1 MKYSLKDFKRAAD
14 RHVGGMELSDAGRDR
29 LTRPDRP
36 RPAPMS
42 WAGWSAVAAACL
54 LIAFLFSLPVSPS
67 GQGQDAPLSAL
78 HSGSAPESSHEPD
91 AHESLAMATPAPDEQ
106 GSPAASAMP
115 NSDVPGIAAHD
126 AQGNPIIPAP
136 DTQGNVS
143 TSAPYASAYPSD
155 APGYLPEDA
164 AVSPGSG
171 DVLKSSLEN
180 YVRADMRFIR
190 YDYMGRAY
198 YIDRPPMQTQHGY
211 SSCADMDYDEDY
223 YTVDE
228 VMATEQGRNYY
239 EGDKP
244 DYYNRSLWP
253 RADRAHYLPAIEG
266 CDWQTYYT
274 ELGVGMITRRS
285 DDRWALA
292 NADGPITDFDYGY
305 MYQFTASGHAIAEIA
320 SDDNTLGRIVVLDAQ
335 GQLIDTP
342 YSNLKGQL
350 SQLYVEHDVLNAL
363 YGDVQPVSDEQ
374 YEPDTD
380 DRLAYYLLETYEKY
394 EYTDDGMVLD
404 AEPGCTYL
412 LATDGSVLIK
422 ARQVFTFGSAL
433 NALTPYED
441 ADSGLWGYFD
451 IDARPAISPR
461 YVTAY
466 PFSRGLAAVRVDTGE
481 RGHLFGFICESGRMA
496 IAPQFVDV
504 DMNGFDSSGHTR
516 VMYGYDDVWHTIDLE
531 GNDITSGMDLFWQRL
546 HLELERIHM
555 NMRTYGLALMALMIA
570 LLDLRR
576 AREQQKLG
584 YTRPRCEN
592 GFYALAAFAIAYAA
606 LDETMQSAYPG
617 LMLKINHS
625 YDVSTYIVLAA
636 MLIVALL
643 CGTMWSWSMKQ
654 RMHSRVSRALAMLA
668 PAYLIALRWLLGA
681 STCMDIDIAVA
692 FAIGEALG
700 ALPPAYA
707 AEPMPRDF
715 RRFFLPALGI
725 LGCALAI
732 TVSVWS
738 WNGCG
743 VVTEVRSQQISMAD
757 ADVLD
762 EYNQLMAELDDSD
775 DDPMAYSE
783 AASDRQFL
791 SQALDS
797 PDEYSVLRYQITVS
811 NRSPRRLYGALVFF
825 DQSEIMQD
833 YDAYQLS
840 RALYDTAIDADTISL
855 APYESRTVV
864 MSYIVRNADIVCPPE
879 KLIAGF
885 KVL

>member
-36 RPAPMS
+36 RPAAMS

-54 LIAFLFSLPVSPS
+54 LIAFLFSLPVSPA

-91 AHESLAMATPAPDEQ
+91 AHGSLAMATPTPDEQ
-106 GSPAASAMP
+106 GSPAASATP

-136 DTQGNVS
+136 DTQGNTS
-143 TSAPYASAYPSD
+143 TSAPNASAYPSD

-164 AVSPGSG
+164 AVPPFSG
-171 DVLKSSLEN
+171 DVLKSSIEN
-180 YVRADMRFIR
+180 CVRADMRFIR

-198 YIDRPPMQTQHGY
+198 YIDRPPLQTRHGY
-211 SSCADMDYDEDY
+211 YACTDAEYDDDY

-228 VMATEQGRNYY
+228 VMATEQGREYY
-239 EGDKP
+239 KGDKP

-253 RADRAHYLPAIEG
+253 RADRAHYLPEMEG

-274 ELGVGMITRRS
+274 ELNVGMITRQS
-285 DDRWALA
+285 DGRWALA
-292 NADGPITDFDYGY
+292 NADGLVTDFDYGY
-305 MYQFTASGHAIAEIA
+305 MYQFTANGRAIAEIA
-320 SDDNTLGRIVVLDAQ
+320 SDGNTPGRIAVLDAQ
-335 GQLIDTP
+335 GQLIDAP
-342 YSNLKGQL
+342 YSNLKGRL
-350 SQLYVEHDVLNAL
+350 SQLYVEHDALNVL
-363 YGDVQPVSDEQ
+363 YGDAQPISDEQ
-374 YEPDTD
+374 YDEYSDNS
-380 DRLAYYLLETYEKY
+380 LAYYLLETYEKY
-394 EYTDDGMVLD
+394 EYTDGGMVLD
-404 AEPGCTYL
+404 AEPGYTYV

-451 IDARPAISPR
+451 MDARPAISPR
-461 YVTAY
+461 YITAY
-466 PFSRGLAAVRVDTGE
+466 PFSQGLAAVRVDTGE
-481 RGHLFGFICESGRMA
+481 RGHLFGFIDGSGRMA

-504 DMNGFDSSGHTR
+504 DMNGFDSSGHAR

-531 GNDITSGMDLFWQRL
+531 GNDITGGMDLFWQRL
-546 HLELERIHM
+546 HLELERLRM

-576 AREQQKLG
+576 ARGQQKLG
-584 YTRPRCEN
+584 YIRPRCEN

-606 LDETMQSAYPG
+606 LDETMQSAHPG
-617 LMLKINHS
+617 LLLKINYS
-625 YDVSTYIVLAA
+625 YDAGTYIVLAA

-643 CGTMWSWSMKQ
+643 CGAMWSWSMKQ
-654 RMHSRVSRALAMLA
+654 RMHSPMARALAMLA
-668 PAYLIALRWLLGA
+668 PAYLMALRWLLGA
-681 STCMDIDIAVA
+681 STCMDIDIALA

-715 RRFFLPALGI
+715 MRFFLPALCI
-725 LGCALAI
+725 LGSALAI
-732 TVSVWS
+732 VVSVWS
-738 WNGCG
+738 WNGLG
-743 VVTEVRSQQISMAD
+743 VVTEVRSRQISMAD

-762 EYNQLMAELDDSD
+762 EYNQLMAALDDSD
-775 DDPMAYSE
+775 DENVAYSE
-783 AASDRQFL
+783 AYRDRQFL

-811 NRSPRRLYGALVFF
+811 NRSPRQLHGALVFF
-825 DQSEIMQD
+825 DQSEVMQD

-840 RALYDTAIDADTISL
+840 RALYDTAVDTNAISL

-864 MSYIVRNADIVCPPE
+864 MSYIVRNVDMACPPE
-879 KLIAGF
+879 KLIPGF